1 MMDEEQKLFETY
13 KLLVEEA
20 REARKVRRDL
30 SNTFLTINVVS
41 AGGLGGGLGLELSGG
56 ERLFVDATLF
66 APVTLALIIVNFI
79 WIQSNRYYWE
89 ALRVKYAIISEYEN
103 RIGVD
108 PLQEEYRRTQPLQS
122 KRMFTFERAMPAVFI
137 ATYVAFLCYQ
147 VSMDDVRAV
156 LDIVQAAWRGLAER
170 FVQTTG

>member
-1 MMDEEQKLFETY
+1 MTETPNLLFETY

-20 REARKVRRDL
+20 REARRVRRDL

-56 ERLFVDATLF
+56 DRLFVDATLF

-103 RIGVD
+103 QIGVN
-108 PLQEEYRRTQPLQS
+108 PLQEEYLRTQPLQN
-122 KRMFTFERAMPAVFI
+122 KRMFTFERAMPWVFI

-147 VSMDDVRAV
+147 FSMDDVRAV
-156 LDIVQAAWRGLAER
+156 LDIVQTAWRSLADR
-170 FVQTTG
+170 FAQSTG